1 MRYEPGRKYVK
12 GDPRKGKASG
22 YLREERVEGVPVS
35 FKKLKNFIKE
45 KKRDLALFVNAT
57 TEKCKCD
64 SLGLPVAMEVDAEE
78 GGVVGLVVDLVV
90 AVDDIGP
97 AEVLGN
103 SDDEEYFT
111 DDVEDEGDS
120 D

>member
-12 GDPRKGKASG
+12 GEARKGKASG

-35 FKKLKNFIKE
+35 FKKLKNFVKE
-45 KKRDLALFVNAT
+45 RKRDLALFVNAT

-64 SLGLPVAMEVDAEE
+64 SLGLPVAMEVDVEE
-78 GGVVGLVVDLVV
+78 GGDGQDRLIAEEDI
-90 AVDDIGP
+90 DDSD
-97 AEVLGN
+97 VLGN

>member
-1 MRYEPGRKYVK
+1 MK
-12 GDPRKGKASG
+12 GEARKGKASG

-35 FKKLKNFIKE
+35 FKKLKNFVKE
-45 KKRDLALFVNAT
+45 RKRDLALFVNAT
-57 TEKCKCD
+57 TDKCKCD

-78 GGVVGLVVDLVV
+78 GGVGQDLLV
-90 AVDDIGP
+90 AEDDIGDSD
-97 AEVLGN
+97 VLGN
-103 SDDEEYFT
+103 SVDEEYFT

>member
-1 MRYEPGRKYVK
+1 M
-12 GDPRKGKASG
+12 
-22 YLREERVEGVPVS
+22 
-35 FKKLKNFIKE
+35 
-45 KKRDLALFVNAT
+45 
-57 TEKCKCD
+57 CKCN

-78 GGVVGLVVDLVV
+78 GGVGQDLLV
-90 AVDDIGP
+90 AEEDIGDSD
-97 AEVLGN
+97 VLGN

>member
-12 GDPRKGKASG
+12 GEARKGKASG

-45 KKRDLALFVNAT
+45 RKRDLALFVNAT

-64 SLGLPVAMEVDAEE
+64 SLGLPVAMEVDAGE
-78 GGVVGLVVDLVV
+78 GGLVGEDLVV
-90 AVDDIGP
+90 SVHDIGP
-97 AEVLGN
+97 AEALAN
-103 SDDEEYFT
+103 SDEEEYFT